1 MTQNTFSA
9 LVGQI
14 GMPMKTIKYTTEN
27 LTVQQQE
34 ELTANKYVMHCFMV
48 MMLLYSLGFVLNLLD
63 IFIIDKKLMLAGYL
77 PSMAVYFLVLII
89 SLYIPLYDRR
99 TKYFI
104 LSGIILNFTLIGISL
119 TYHTVLLSLL
129 PFLYAALYS
138 SKKVMRFVYF
148 LVVCSTFAIVY
159 GGYYFGLCDAN
170 MALLTYTTLNA
181 HTLGDQFTLTTV
193 ATTPLNLFLYFIV
206 PRCLIFI
213 ACSAVCSSLY
223 NILRNSMEKAR
234 LSDELKKAKE
244 EAEKAKEEAE
254 AANHAKSLFLAKI
267 SHEIRTPVNA
277 ILGMN
282 EMIFRESNDP
292 QIRHYAHDAKD
303 SSLAML
309 NIINDLL
316 DTTKLEAGMMELT
329 PVNYHMG
336 SLLNDIYN
344 MIHVKA
350 KEKGLELL
358 FEISPSLPSEY
369 FGDDIR
375 LRQILTNLLT
385 NGVKYTN
392 SGTVTL
398 RLTGTLEQGHA
409 RLNFCVKDTG
419 IGIHEEDISKLYDA
433 FRRFDLSQNRNVE
446 GTGLGMNIVQQILK
460 LMDSTL
466 EIKSTPAVGSE
477 FSFSIVQ
484 PVVNAKPLEDFRQIR
499 TNTDWEQPYQISY
512 TAPGAKVLVID
523 DNQINLNV
531 FSNLLKLSQV
541 QVTTATS
548 GKACLKLLE
557 RNSYDLI
564 FLDHMMPE
572 MDGIETFRSIKRKRL
587 ANNTPII
594 MLTANAVVG
603 SKERFLQEGFHDFLS
618 KPIMPEKLE
627 QMLLDYLPDKHIIHN
642 SPIPVVPQPETR
654 ETGTLLERLQK
665 NLPEINTDM
674 GMTTCIGDVAFYKE
688 LLQDFIVLPIKSEL
702 DTFLAAQDAANYCI
716 RVHGFKNNA
725 YSVGAQ
731 ALGDLAYQLEQLS
744 RNNDLDKIPEL
755 HAQLLAQYEHIC
767 TIVKT
772 LIL

>member
-1 MTQNTFSA
+1 
-9 LVGQI
+9 
-14 GMPMKTIKYTTEN
+14 MKTVKYTYEN
-27 LTVQQQE
+27 LTVQQQD
-34 ELTANKYVMHCFMV
+34 ELTANKYVLRCFTV
-48 MMLLYSLGFVLNLLD
+48 LAVLLSSAFVLNMLN
-63 IFIIDKKLMLAGYL
+63 IFIIEKKLMLCCYIPAL
-77 PSMAVYFLVLII
+77 AVFIVVHII
-89 SLYIPLYDRR
+89 SKYIPLYDKKS
-99 TKYFI
+99 KYFI
-104 LSGIILNFTLIGISL
+104 LTGIILNFTIISIFV
-119 TYHTVLLSLL
+119 TYHAVLLSLL

-138 SKKVMRFVYF
+138 SKKLMRYVYF
-148 LVVCSTFAIVY
+148 LIVCSTFVSVY

-170 MALLTYTTLNA
+170 MALLTYSTLDA
-181 HTLGDQFTLTTV
+181 HTMGNQFTLTTV
-193 ATTPLNLFLYFIV
+193 ATTPLQLLVYYIV
-206 PRCLIFI
+206 PRCLIYI
-213 ACSAVCSSLY
+213 ACSAVCRSLY
-223 NILRNSMEKAR
+223 NILSNSKEKAR

-244 EAEKAKEEAE
+244 EAEKAKDEAE
-254 AANHAKSLFLAKI
+254 AANRAKSMFLAKI

-282 EMIFRESNDP
+282 EMIFRESDDP

-336 SLLNDIYN
+336 SLLNDVYN

-375 LRQILTNLLT
+375 LRQILVNLLT

-419 IGIHEEDISKLYDA
+419 IGIHAEDIDKIYDA

-460 LMDSTL
+460 LMNSTL
-466 EIKSTPAVGSE
+466 EIKSTPGIGSE
-477 FSFSIVQ
+477 FSFSLLQ
-484 PVVNAKPLEDFRQIR
+484 PVVNTIPLEDFRQIR
-499 TNTDWEQPYQISY
+499 TNTDWEQPYQIHY
-512 TAPGAKVLVID
+512 TAPGAKVLVVD

-531 FSNLLKLSQV
+531 FCNLLKQSQV

-557 RNSYDLI
+557 HGSYDLI

-572 MDGIETFRSIKRKRL
+572 MDGIDTFRSIKRKHL
-587 ANNTPII
+587 ATTTPII

-603 SKERFLQEGFHDFLS
+603 SKERYLQEGFHDFLS
-618 KPIMPEKLE
+618 KPILPDKLE
-627 QMLLDYLPDKHIIHN
+627 QMLLNHLPDKYIIHN
-642 SPIPVVPQPETR
+642 SPSSANPQE
-654 ETGTLLERLQK
+654 EIHKTGTLLERLHK
-665 NLPEINTDM
+665 YLPEINTDM
-674 GMTTCIGDVAFYKE
+674 GMTTCIGDIDFYKE

-702 DTFLAAQDAANYCI
+702 DTFLAAQNAADYCI

-725 YSVGAQ
+725 YSIGAKD
-731 ALGDLAYQLEQLS
+731 LGDLAYQLEQFS
-744 RNNDLDKIPEL
+744 RNNDLSSIPEL
-755 HAQLLAQYEHIC
+755 HAQLFARYERIC
-767 TIVKT
+767 TTLKT
-772 LIL
+772 LVL

>member
-1 MTQNTFSA
+1 MQTVEHTKDKLS
-9 LVGQI
+9 
-14 GMPMKTIKYTTEN
+14 
-27 LTVQQQE
+27 VQQQE

-48 MMLLYSLGFVLNLLD
+48 MMLLYSLGFFLNLFD
-63 IFIIDKKLMLAGYL
+63 VFIVDKKVMLSGYL
-77 PSMAVYFLVLII
+77 PSMATYFVALFITKF
-89 SLYIPLYDRR
+89 IPLSDRR
-99 TKYFI
+99 SKYFI
-104 LSGIILNFTLIGISL
+104 LFSIILVFTLIGISL
-119 TYHTVLLSLL
+119 TYHTVLISLL

-138 SKKVMRFVYF
+138 SKKVMRYVYF
-148 LVVCSTFAIVY
+148 LAVCSTFACVY
-159 GGYYFGLCDAN
+159 LGYYFGLCDAN
-170 MALLTYTTLNA
+170 MSLLTYSTLSN
-181 HTLGDQFTLTTV
+181 HTIGNQFTLTTV
-193 ATTPLNLFLYFIV
+193 TTTPLNLFIFFIV
-206 PRCLIFI
+206 PRCLIYI

-223 NILRNSMEKAR
+223 NILSNSLEKAR

-282 EMIFRESNDP
+282 EMIFRESDDS

-309 NIINDLL
+309 NIINDIL

-392 SGTVTL
+392 TGTVTL
-398 RLTGTLEQGHA
+398 QLTSTVEQGYAH
-409 RLNFCVKDTG
+409 LHFCIKDTG
-419 IGIHEEDISKLYDA
+419 IGIHEEDIDKLYDA
-433 FRRFDLSQNRNVE
+433 FRRFDLARNRNIE

-466 EIKSTPAVGSE
+466 EIKSQPGVGSE
-477 FSFSIVQ
+477 FSFSILQ
-484 PVVNAKPLEDFRQIR
+484 PIVNARSLEDFRKIR
-499 TNTDWEQPYQISY
+499 TNTDWEQPYHVSY

-523 DNQINLNV
+523 DNQINLTV
-531 FSNLLKLSQV
+531 LRNLLKQSKV

-548 GKACLKLLE
+548 GKACIKLLE
-557 RNSYDLI
+557 QGSYDLI

-572 MDGIETFRSIKRKRL
+572 MDGIETFRTIKQQRL
-587 ANNTPII
+587 AINTPVI
-594 MLTANAVVG
+594 MLTANAIVG
-603 SKERFLQEGFHDFLS
+603 SRERYLQEGFHDFLS
-618 KPIMPEKLE
+618 KPVLPEKLD
-627 QMLLDYLPDKHIIHN
+627 QILLKHLPDKHIIHN
-642 SPIPVVPQPETR
+642 SGVPATPQAKLP
-654 ETGTLLERLQK
+654 ETGTLLDFLHK
-665 NLPEINTDM
+665 ALPEINTDM
-674 GMTTCIGDVAFYKE
+674 GMATCIGDMAFYKE
-688 LLQDFIVLPIKSEL
+688 LLQDFVVLPIKMEL
-702 DTFLAAQDAANYCI
+702 QEFLEKQDAANYCI

-725 YSVGAQ
+725 YSIGAQ
-731 ALGDLAYQLEQLS
+731 ELGDLAYELEQLS
-744 RNNDLDKIPEL
+744 RNNKLSNIPDLQAKL
-755 HAQLLAQYEHIC
+755 FAQYDHIC
-767 TIVKT
+767 STINGVN
-772 LIL
+772 L